1 MIEVAC
7 AIIIEKEQVL
17 VTQRS
22 ESMPHALKWE
32 FPGGKVKEGETPESC
47 IKREI
52 KEELG
57 LKIRV
62 DRLLHATNYRYETH
76 SVKLIPFICKVLEGS
91 IILAEH
97 KSFRWVAM
105 KDLEDL
111 DWLDADVEIVRI
123 LAESS

>member
-7 AIIIEKEQVL
+7 AIIIEKEKVL

-47 IKREI
+47 IGREI

-57 LKIRV
+57 LEIRV
-62 DRLLHATNYRYETH
+62 DRLLHEENQ
-76 SVKLIPFICKVLEGS
+76 L
-91 IILAEH
+91 
-97 KSFRWVAM
+97 
-105 KDLEDL
+105 
-111 DWLDADVEIVRI
+111 
-123 LAESS
+123 